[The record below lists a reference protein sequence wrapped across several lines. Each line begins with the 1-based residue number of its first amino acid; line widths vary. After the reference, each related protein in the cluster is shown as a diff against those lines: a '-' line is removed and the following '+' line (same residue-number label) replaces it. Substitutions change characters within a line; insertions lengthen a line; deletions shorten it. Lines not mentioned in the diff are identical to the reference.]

1 MPSNTTMKAKKERIT
16 RSSSAAVSASVAAS
30 VLLLCTANLF
40 LSSGVEAY
48 QQPTMLSSGS
58 SPVVS
63 PISPSSSLYSSMNHR
78 RRQKCRLQMSGTAAG
93 SSSFQPSP
101 NEHSSVSPLSRNVS
115 LGASIVE
122 SASDRLFGHRL
133 QNFKRRFL
141 QRKQQAVDHD
151 GRATH
156 APDYQW
162 NKQNL
167 AIALPALLGLLADP
181 MLSMV
186 DTAFVGRSGP
196 IDLAALGVC
205 TSIFHMAFTVFRAS
219 TVATTSLVGSAET
232 QEEKRQITKIS
243 LGFAGVMGSLVLLAL
258 RFGGSRLLATMG
270 VSSSSPLYKPACDY
284 LFARC
289 WAAPAVVGLV
299 VAEGAFRGND
309 DNKTPLI
316 AASVAAA
323 INLVLDPLLMFPL
336 GMGMAGAAWAT
347 ALSQFGAAGMYA
359 WRLWK
364 RQLLPQ
370 AADTVKV
377 NVGKILKSILGAN
390 AAMLAKNFSMLVF
403 YTAATAV
410 ATRLGPV
417 HVATHQVCLSL
428 FWLVTMWLDSGSVS
442 AQLLLSKNMNEPQ
455 KAKSLTKY
463 MIKFALAQGLTFSA
477 IVAAVGRFVPSVF
490 TSDPTV
496 TSYIL
501 QCLPHLAL
509 QQTIVSLCLVLEGL
523 AIGGNQFR
531 FTAAGTALSTAVG
544 LWKMT
549 QASSVVDIW
558 ASAVNAFFG
567 MRLLTAVI
575 GVARLH
581 MGLGVKQPEDAYRA
595 NAAEIGI
602 LDPPLVDT
610 TNGFSEVVSEP
621 SR

>member
-1 MPSNTTMKAKKERIT
+1 MIANKMVQE
-16 RSSSAAVSASVAAS
+16 SSSSNRMPMRSVPFIAL
-30 VLLLCTANLF
+30 VCTAGLLVF
-40 LSSGVEAY
+40 SSPPSSLMMVCNAY
-48 QQPTMLSSGS
+48 QQPRLATKRPVTSSQSMRQLQNKATALNVSRGKS
-58 SPVVS
+58 LASPNANNEPSMPSV
-63 PISPSSSLYSSMNHR
+63 SSSSSRNR
-78 RRQKCRLQMSGTAAG
+78 VALQASTAA
-93 SSSFQPSP
+93 SSSSSNFVVNRIRNWRHGQRDTQE
-101 NEHSSVSPLSRNVS
+101 EHQ
-115 LGASIVE
+115 IEQQVE
-122 SASDRLFGHRL
+122 H
-133 QNFKRRFL
+133 QMQQ
-141 QRKQQAVDHD
+141 QRV
-151 GRATH
+151 H
-156 APDYQW
+156 APKYQW
-162 NKQNL
+162 TKQNL

-181 MLSMV
+181 VLSMV

-219 TVATTSLVGSAET
+219 TVATTSLVGSASS

-258 RFGGSRLLATMG
+258 RFGGPTMLATMG

-289 WAAPAVVGLV
+289 WAAPAVVGIV

-316 AASVAAA
+316 AAAVAGA

-347 ALSQFGAAGMYA
+347 ALSQFGAVGMYG

-364 RQLLPQ
+364 RRLLPQ
-370 AADTVKV
+370 AQDTLRINVSKV
-377 NVGKILKSILGAN
+377 LKSILGAN

-417 HVATHQVCLSL
+417 HVASHQVCLSL

-442 AQLLLSKNMNEPQ
+442 AQLLLSKNINDTQ
-455 KAKSLTKY
+455 KARSLTKY
-463 MIKFALAQGLTFSA
+463 MAKFALTQGLAFST
-477 IVAAVGRFVPSVF
+477 IVGGLGRFLPSVF

-496 TSYIL
+496 TGYIA

-531 FTAAGTALSTAVG
+531 FTAVGTAISTVVG
-544 LWKMT
+544 LWQMS
-549 QASSVVDIW
+549 QATSVVDIW
-558 ASAVNAFFG
+558 GRAVNTFFG
-567 MRLLTAVI
+567 MRLVSAVL
-575 GVARLH
+575 GVMRVH
-581 MGLGVKQPEDAYRA
+581 IGLGAKNRENA
-595 NAAEIGI
+595 NEMEEQFGSVN
-602 LDPPLVDT
+602 LPPLDT
-610 TNGFSEVVSEP
+610 AEGYPEVSY
-621 SR
+621 